1 MLTTRKDAP
10 TCADCYFRRNG
21 LCAMTPERICP
32 TFRAATLTLRPALSP
47 RLEPVPTPVTAVAM
61 A

>member
-1 MLTTRKDAP
+1 LTTPKSAQ

-21 LCAMTPERICP
+21 LCAMNPERICP
-32 TFRAATLTLRPALSP
+32 TFRAATLTLRPAFSP
-47 RLEPVPTPVTAVAM
+47 RLEPVPTPITAVAI